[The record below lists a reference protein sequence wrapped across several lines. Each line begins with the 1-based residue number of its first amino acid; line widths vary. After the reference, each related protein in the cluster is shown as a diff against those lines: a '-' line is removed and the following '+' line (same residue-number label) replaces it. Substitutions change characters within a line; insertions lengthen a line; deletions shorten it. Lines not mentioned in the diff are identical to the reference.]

1 VLCRL
6 WQSAVMNGAKH
17 PGSRRHGRRRS
28 AWLAGFVALVLLLV
42 PVVVV
47 FLGHHRPKPE
57 SEVTAFGIGIALA
70 TLWVAWAA
78 YLDSGGSRAEIVE
91 LSLAEVADQLAASVH
106 AQWEAEARAR
116 GLNDPWPLPVRWGA
130 AEGSLADRWEAL
142 VRLATSGRGW
152 PPPVGIWADS
162 PDQLAGGDRE
172 LARVLG
178 RIPTGRLVVLGE
190 PGAGKTMLMVGLTL
204 DLLARRASG
213 GVVPVLV
220 SLSSWDPV
228 HLDLHEWLAIQL
240 AIDHPSLAA
249 AAPPRSVA
257 GNRIAAL
264 LEAGLLLLLLDGLD
278 EIPDAVRGSAVTKI
292 NDALRPGQKVVV
304 TCRTEQYKHAVRLS
318 AGTGGPLLR
327 ASAAV
332 ELGPLNAADV
342 SGYFRDTAGPGAGAR
357 WHPVLAA
364 LGTDAPC
371 GQALTTPLMVALARI
386 IYNPRHGELAGT
398 QPDPADLCDTCALP
412 DRAAVEQ
419 HLFDAFI
426 PAAYRGSVIW
436 PDRRRRSRTAQQAE
450 RWLVF
455 IAGHLENVV
464 SSPGLA
470 WWELERAVPRTVT
483 TITAA
488 IAAVLGLALTIAAT
502 AGSTA
507 GLTAGLI
514 TGAAAGLVVLVAGH
528 GSRKPLTGV
537 GWSFRPARWFKAW
550 RNNPLGNVRSLGIP
564 PFAIVALLAGLNFGL
579 PAVVAWLLLGLLALG
594 VHGAYGDLTDVASPQ
609 AVLARD
615 RRTLLLLGLTGGIF
629 AIGAGLVLGTA
640 AGRAARLLLGMKDAP
655 AAGTA
660 AGLVFGLVSAL
671 GFVVA
676 TTAWPRWELTCG
688 WLALRQHLPW
698 RLMSFLQDAHKR
710 GVLRQAGA
718 VYQFRH
724 LELQHRLA
732 SRPSAP
738 PTATNDL
745 P

>member
-1 VLCRL
+1 
-6 WQSAVMNGAKH
+6 MNGTKH
-17 PGSRRHGRRRS
+17 RFRRQGRRRS
-28 AWLAGFVALVLLLV
+28 VWLAGVVALALLLV

-47 FLGHHRPKPE
+47 FLGHHHPKPD

-70 TLWVAWAA
+70 TLWVAWVA
-78 YLDSGGSRAEIVE
+78 YLDSRRSGAETVE
-91 LSLAEVADQLAASVH
+91 LSLAEVADQLAMSVH
-106 AQWEAEARAR
+106 AQWETEAKAR
-116 GLNDPWPLPVRWGA
+116 GLNDPWPLPVRWAA
-130 AEGSLADRWEAL
+130 AEASLAGKWEAL

-152 PPPVGIWADS
+152 PPPVGIWAVS

-172 LARVLG
+172 LADVLG

-190 PGAGKTMLMVGLTL
+190 PGAGKTMLMVGLIL

-220 SLSSWDPV
+220 SLSSWNPA
-228 HLDLHEWLAIQL
+228 HLDLYAWLTIEL
-240 AIDHPSLAA
+240 AIDHPSLTA
-249 AAPPRSVA
+249 AAPPRSAA

-264 LEAGLLLLLLDGLD
+264 LEAGLLLPVLDGLD
-278 EIPDAVRGSAVTKI
+278 EIPDVVRGSAITKI

-304 TCRTEQYKHAVRLS
+304 TCRTEQYRDAMRPS
-318 AGTGGPLLR
+318 AGPGGPLR

-332 ELGPLNAADV
+332 ELRPLGAADV
-342 SGYFRDTAGPGAGAR
+342 SGYFRDTAGPDAGAR

-386 IYNPRHGELAGT
+386 IYNPRHGELAGN
-398 QPDPADLCDTCALP
+398 QPDPADLCDTRALP

-419 HLFDAFI
+419 YLFDAFI
-426 PAAYRGSVIW
+426 PAAYRGSATQ
-436 PDRRRRSRTAQQAE
+436 PARRRRVWTARQAE

-455 IAGHLENVV
+455 IARYLENVV
-464 SSPGLA
+464 SSPSLA

-483 TITAA
+483 TTTAT
-488 IAAVLGLALTIAAT
+488 IAAVLGLALTIVAT
-502 AGSTA
+502 AGSAA

-537 GWSFRPARWFKAW
+537 SWSFRPARWFRAW
-550 RNNPLGNVRSLGIP
+550 RNNPLGNVRSVAIP
-564 PFAIVALLAGLNFGL
+564 PFAVVTLLAGLNFGL
-579 PAVVAWLLLGLLALG
+579 AAVAAWLLLGLLALG
-594 VHGAYGDLTDVASPQ
+594 VHGAYGDLTDVATPQ

-615 RRTLLLLGLTGGIF
+615 RRTLLVLGLTGGVF
-629 AIGAGLVLGTA
+629 TTSAGLVLGTA
-640 AGRAARLLLGMKDAP
+640 TGRAATLLLDIKDAP

-671 GFVVA
+671 GFIVA

-688 WLALRQHLPW
+688 SLALRQRLPW
-698 RLMSFLQDAHKR
+698 QLMSFLQDAHNR
-710 GVLRQAGA
+710 GVLRQTGA

-738 PTATNDL
+738 PTATNNL